1 MRKVVVGLLGLGL
14 ASGLGISLSPA
25 AVAAPPA
32 DTPAAVPSVKNGSEA
47 SSDELVGPLE
57 QKRRALREKAVS
69 DVVSGRAKLENR
81 NGSTVVK
88 VGQAA
93 GGGAFGGEARNRRGA
108 RDNRDQ
114 YVELAREKTDRI
126 FVILAEF
133 GNDRDPRFPDKDTDP
148 AKPGPQRFDGPLHNQ
163 IPAPDRAVDN
173 STVWQPDY
181 SREHYQDLYFGEG
194 RNVESVKT
202 YYQTQSSGRY
212 SVEGTVTDW
221 VKVKYNE
228 ARYGRSGDDPTDE
241 NGDDPNVCSG
251 IVCNTTFDLV
261 RDAANQWVADQEALG
276 RSKAEIVAE
285 LKTFDQW
292 DRYDFD
298 ADGDFNEPDGYLD
311 HFQIVHAGGDEA
323 DGDPYQA
330 EDAIWSHRAFAYGDD
345 EGDRGPAGNLLG
357 GSEIG
362 DTGLWIGDYT
372 IQPENG
378 GLSVFVHEYGHD
390 LGLPDDYNVLTG
402 GYNNNEYW
410 TLMAQSR
417 LGAKNDQGIGTRA
430 GDLGAWNKLQLGWLD
445 YETVVAKQKRTL
457 TLGPQE
463 YNSTKAQAA
472 VVVLPKKR
480 VTTEFGAP
488 YAGARQYFSGN
499 ADDLR
504 NSMTRQFD
512 FTGATDPTLTFK
524 ARYNIEEGF
533 DYLYVRA
540 SLDGQKWT
548 ALNGTINGQPFGRDG
563 ANPPRPAIT
572 GSTDN
577 KWVDVSVPLSA
588 YAGKNVYLQFY
599 YRTDGGFSA
608 GGFFSDNIQVTD
620 GGTVLFSDDAEG
632 ATPWTLRGFSTVGTS
647 ATGDYDNYYIAGH
660 RTYVSYD
667 RYLKTGPYNFGF
679 LNTKPDWVEHY
690 PYQQGVLISYW
701 DRSQV
706 DNDTNWHPG
715 QGRNLYIDAHPR
727 PFYRLDGLPFSAR
740 IQIYDAPFG
749 LRKADS
755 FTLHINGQPSYVRGQ
770 PAQPLFDDTQKYFY
784 EELPNQGVKL
794 PAVGV
799 KIRVLSENGTSA
811 KIRIS

>member
-1 MRKVVVGLLGLGL
+1 MRTFVAGLLGLGL
-14 ASGLGISLSPA
+14 VSGLGVTLSPA
-25 AVAAPPA
+25 AVAAP
-32 DTPAAVPSVKNGSEA
+32 AVAPSVQEEPGA
-47 SSDELVGPLE
+47 HSDELVGPLE
-57 QKRRALREKAVS
+57 QKRRALREKALS
-69 DVVSGRAKLENR
+69 DVVSGRAKAETR

-93 GGGAFGGEARNRRGA
+93 GGGAFGRQSPGRRGGK
-108 RDNRDQ
+108 DHHDQ

-133 GNDRDPRFPDKDTDP
+133 GDERDPRFPDKDTDP

-163 IPAPDRAVDN
+163 IPEPDRTVDN
-173 STVWQPDY
+173 RTVWQADY
-181 SREHYQDLYFGEG
+181 NREHYQQLYFGEG
-194 RNVESVKT
+194 KNVESVKT
-202 YYQTQSSGRY
+202 YYETQSSGRY

-228 ARYGRSGDDPTDE
+228 ARYGRSGDDPDDA

-251 IVCNTTFDLV
+251 IVCNTTYDLV
-261 RDAANQWVADQEALG
+261 RDAANQWVADQQARG
-276 RSKAEIVAE
+276 RTQAEITAE

-298 ADGDFNEPDGYLD
+298 ADGNFNEPDGYLD

-357 GSEIG
+357 GTEIAG
-362 DTGLWIGDYT
+362 TGLWIGDYT

-378 GLSVFVHEYGHD
+378 GLSVFAHEYGHD

-417 LGAKNDQGIGTRA
+417 LNDAGEPLGTRP

-445 YETVVAKQKRTL
+445 YETVVAKQQRTL
-457 TLGPQE
+457 QLGPQE

-472 VVVLPKKR
+472 VVVLPKKT

-488 YAGARQYFSGN
+488 YQGSRQYFSGN

-512 FTGATDPTLTFK
+512 LTGATAPALSFK

-548 ALNGTINGQPFGRDG
+548 ALDGTINGEPFGRDG
-563 ANPPRPAIT
+563 ANPPRPAIS

-577 KWVDVSVPLSA
+577 QWVDVNVPLNA
-588 YAGKNVYLQFY
+588 YAGQNVYLQFY

-608 GGFFSDNIQVTD
+608 GGFFSDAIQVTD
-620 GGTVLFSDDAEG
+620 GSTVLFSDDAEG
-632 ATPWTLRGFSTVGTS
+632 ASPWTLRGFTTVGTS
-647 ATGDYDNYYIAGH
+647 STGQYDNFYIAGH

-667 RYLKTGPYNFGF
+667 RYLRTGPYNYGF
-679 LNTKPDWVEHY
+679 QNTKPNWVEHY

-706 DNDTNWHPG
+706 DNDTNLHPG

-727 PFYRLDGLPFSAR
+727 PFYRLDGLPFNSR
-740 IQIYDAPFG
+740 IQVYDAPFG
-749 LRKADS
+749 VRKADS

-770 PAQPLFDDTQKYFY
+770 AAQPLFDDTQKYFY
-784 EELPNQGVKL
+784 EELPNHGVKL

>member
-1 MRKVVVGLLGLGL
+1 MRKLMTGLLGLSL

-25 AVAAPPA
+25 AVAAPPV
-32 DTPAAVPSVKNGSEA
+32 DTPASAPSVKNGSEA
-47 SSDELVGPLE
+47 ASDELIGSLE
-57 QKRRALREKAVS
+57 KKRRTLREKAVS
-69 DVVSGRAKLENR
+69 DVVSGRAQAETR

-133 GNDRDPRFPDKDTDP
+133 GDERDPRFPDKDTDP
-148 AKPGPQRFDGPLHNQ
+148 TTPGPQRFDGPLHNQ
-163 IPAPDRAVDN
+163 IPEPDRTVDN
-173 STVWQPDY
+173 RTIWQPDY
-181 SREHYQDLYFGEG
+181 NRDHYQNLYFGTG
-194 RNVESVKT
+194 RNVQSVKT
-202 YYQTQSSGRY
+202 YYETQSSGRY

-241 NGDDPNVCSG
+241 NGDDPNVCSSN
-251 IVCNTTFDLV
+251 VCNTSYDLV
-261 RDAANQWVADQEALG
+261 RDAANQWVADQEARG
-276 RSKAEIVAE
+276 RTKAEIVAE

-298 ADGDFNEPDGYLD
+298 ADGNFDEPDGYLD

-330 EDAIWSHRAFAYGDD
+330 EDAVWSHRAFAYGDD

-357 GSEIG
+357 GTEIA

-372 IQPENG
+372 MQPENG

-402 GYNNNEYW
+402 GTNNNEYW

-417 LGAKNDQGIGTRA
+417 LNGAGEPLGTRP

-445 YETVVAKQKRTL
+445 YETVVAKQQRTL

-463 YNSTKAQAA
+463 YNSDKAQAA
-472 VVVLPKKR
+472 VVVLPKKT

-488 YAGARQYFSGN
+488 YSGSRQYFSGN

-512 FTGATDPTLTFK
+512 LSGTTAPALTFK

-548 ALNGTINGQPFGRDG
+548 ALDGTVNGQPFGRDG
-563 ANPPRPAIT
+563 ANPPRPAID

-577 KWVDVSVPLSA
+577 QWVDVSVPLSA
-588 YAGKNVYLQFY
+588 YAGQNVYLQFY

-608 GGFFSDNIQVTD
+608 GGFFSDDIKVVD
-620 GGTVLFSDDAEG
+620 GATVLFSDDAEG
-632 ATPWTLRGFSTVGTS
+632 TTPWTLRGFTVVGTS
-647 ATGDYDNYYIAGH
+647 STNQYDNYYIAGH

-667 RYLKTGPYNFGF
+667 RYLRTGPYNFGF
-679 LNTKPDWVEHY
+679 LNTKPNWVEHY

-727 PFYRLDGLPFSAR
+727 PFYRMDGLPFSAR
-740 IQIYDAPFG
+740 IQVYDAPFG

-755 FTLHINGQPSYVRGQ
+755 FTLHVNGQPSYVRGQ

-784 EELPNQGVKL
+784 EELPNHGVKL

-799 KIRVLSENGTSA
+799 KIRVLEENGTSA

>member
-1 MRKVVVGLLGLGL
+1 MRKVVMGLLGLTL
-14 ASGLGISLSPA
+14 ASGMGVSLSPA
-25 AVAAPPA
+25 AAAAPPA
-32 DTPAAVPSVKNGSEA
+32 DPPASNPSLKNESGLA
-47 SSDELVGPLE
+47 RDDLVGPLE

-69 DVVSGRAKLENR
+69 DVLSGRAKPQER

-93 GGGAFGGEARNRRGA
+93 GGGAFGGESRSRRGA

-133 GNDRDPRFPDKDTDP
+133 GNERDPRFPDQDTDP
-148 AKPGPQRFDGPLHNQ
+148 TTPGPQRFDGPVHNQ
-163 IPAPDRAVDN
+163 IPEPDRAVDN
-173 STVWQPDY
+173 TTNWQPDY
-181 SREHYQDLYFGEG
+181 SREHYQQVYFGQG

-202 YYQTQSSGRY
+202 YYETQSSGRY
-212 SVEGTVTDW
+212 SVDGTVTDW
-221 VKVKYNE
+221 VKVRYNE

-241 NGDDPNVCSG
+241 NGDDPNVCSSN
-251 IVCNTTFDLV
+251 VCNTTYDLV
-261 RDAANQWVADQEALG
+261 RDAANQWVADQEAQG

-292 DRYDFD
+292 DRYDYD
-298 ADGDFNEPDGYLD
+298 ADGNFNEPDGYLD

-323 DGDPYQA
+323 DGDPWQA

-357 GSEIG
+357 GTEIG

-372 IQPENG
+372 MQPENG
-378 GLSVFVHEYGHD
+378 GLSVFAHEYGHD
-390 LGLPDDYNVLTG
+390 LGLPDDYNNIVG
-402 GYNNNEYW
+402 GDNNNEFW

-417 LGAKNDQGIGTRA
+417 LNAAGEPLGTRP

-463 YNSTKAQAA
+463 YNSNKAQAA
-472 VVVLPKKR
+472 VVVLPKKT

-488 YAGARQYFSGN
+488 FSGTKQYFSGN

-512 FTGATDPTLTFK
+512 LTGTTNPALTFK
-524 ARYNIEEGF
+524 ARYNIEEDF

-548 ALNGTINGQPFGRDG
+548 ALDGTVNGQPFGRDG

-577 KWVDVSVPLSA
+577 QWVDVNVPLTA
-588 YAGKNVYLQFY
+588 YAGQNVYLQFY
-599 YRTDGGFSA
+599 YRTDGGVSA
-608 GGFFSDNIQVTD
+608 GGFFADNIQLTD

-632 ATPWTLRGFSTVGTS
+632 ATSWTLRGFTTVGTS
-647 ATGDYDNYYIAGH
+647 FTGQYDNYYIAGH

-690 PYQQGVLISYW
+690 SYQQGVLISYW
-701 DRSQV
+701 DTSQV
-706 DNDTNWHPG
+706 DNDTNLHPG
-715 QGRNLYIDAHPR
+715 QGRNMYIDAHPR
-727 PFYRLDGLPFSAR
+727 PMYRLDGLPWRAR
-740 IQIYDAPFG
+740 IQVYDAPFS

-755 FTLHINGQPSYVRGQ
+755 FTLHVNGQPSYIRGQ
-770 PAQPLFDDTQKYFY
+770 AAQPLFDDTKQYFY
-784 EELPNQGVKL
+784 PELPNHGVKL

-799 KIRVLSENGTSA
+799 KIRVVSEEGTSA

>member
-1 MRKVVVGLLGLGL
+1 MGLLSLSL
-14 ASGLGISLSPA
+14 ASGVGVSLSPA

-32 DTPAAVPSVKNGSEA
+32 DTTAAAPSKNDPGVA
-47 SSDELVGPLE
+47 SDELVNPLE
-57 QKRRALREKAVS
+57 KKRRTLRDKAVS
-69 DVVSGRAKLENR
+69 DVLSGRAKLEKR

-108 RDNRDQ
+108 KDNRDQ
-114 YVELAREKTDRI
+114 YVELAREQTDRI

-133 GNDRDPRFPDKDTDP
+133 GDERDPRFPDKDTDP
-148 AKPGPQRFDGPLHNQ
+148 TTPGPQRFDGPVHNQ
-163 IPAPDRAVDN
+163 IPEPNRAVDN
-173 STVWQPDY
+173 STVWQADY
-181 SREHYQDLYFGEG
+181 NRDHYQNLYFGQG

-228 ARYGRSGDDPTDE
+228 ARYGRSGDDPTDA
-241 NGDDPNVCSG
+241 NGDDPNVCSSN
-251 IVCNTTFDLV
+251 VCNTSYDLV
-261 RDAANQWVADQEALG
+261 RDAANQWVADQEARG
-276 RSKAEIVAE
+276 RTKAQIAAE

-298 ADGDFNEPDGYLD
+298 ADGNFNEPDGYLD

-357 GSEIG
+357 GTEIA

-372 IQPENG
+372 MQPENG

-402 GYNNNEYW
+402 GTNNNEYW

-417 LGAKNDQGIGTRA
+417 LNAKGEPLGTRP

-463 YNSTKAQAA
+463 YNSNKAQAA

-488 YAGARQYFSGN
+488 FSGSRQYFSGN

-512 FTGATDPTLTFK
+512 LTGATDPALSFK

-540 SLDGQKWT
+540 SLDGQRWT
-548 ALNGTINGQPFGRDG
+548 ALDGTVNGQPFGRDG
-563 ANPPRPAIT
+563 ANPPRPAID

-577 KWVDVSVPLSA
+577 QWVDVNVPLDA
-588 YAGKNVYLQFY
+588 YAGQNVYLQLY

-608 GGFFSDNIQVTD
+608 GGFFADNIQVTD

-632 ATPWTLRGFSTVGTS
+632 TTPWTLKGFSTVGTS
-647 ATGDYDNYYIAGH
+647 STGDYDNYYIAGH

-690 PYQQGVLISYW
+690 SYQQGVLISYW

-727 PFYRLDGLPFSAR
+727 PQYRLDGLPWSAR
-740 IQIYDAPFG
+740 IQVYDAPFG

-755 FTLHINGQPSYVRGQ
+755 FTLHINGQPSYLRGQ
-770 PAQPLFDDTQKYFY
+770 AAQPLFDDTKKYFY
-784 EELPNQGVKL
+784 EELPNHGVKL

-799 KIRVLSENGTSA
+799 KIRVLEENGTSA